1 MATLLTLYRAKDGST
16 FETEALADAHDKK
29 KGFADKLKDYVDQ
42 VDFKAVKTERGLATA
57 KTHLTNQI
65 LGFLLWE
72 AGLAPAPEQQP
83 ELPLDSGAPE
93 GSGDAAAAG

>member
-1 MATLLTLYRAKDGST
+1 MATALTLYRAHDGST

-29 KGFADKLKDYVDQ
+29 KDFADKLKAYVNQ

-65 LGFLLWE
+65 LGFLLWD

-83 ELPLDSGAPE
+83 ELPLETGAAE
-93 GSGDAAAAG
+93 GGDATAAG